1 MNAEILEHIEDY
13 LDKKIDRPTLES
25 RAASLGVNNLEQE
38 IEFVEN
44 TRLAV
49 EAAGL
54 RNQLDALIP
63 NASQKQNIRNQKSPL
78 RLIIGVAAS
87 ALVIIAGYWA
97 FFDSNNLYKE
107 YAYVD
112 PGLPVTMGE
121 SENYAL
127 DDALTYFGEGNYKV
141 TVEKLLAIAEK
152 TGGSDTISY
161 FLGASFLYE
170 NQTSK
175 AKEYLLKVS
184 ENSNSVF
191 SQKAEWLL
199 VLAALREDEKS
210 VAKQQA
216 EKIAAAESHAFQK
229 EAKKLLHDL
238 KAE

>member
-1 MNAEILEHIEDY
+1 MNAEILEYIEDY
-13 LDKKIDRPTLES
+13 LDNKIDRNALEAK
-25 RAASLGVNNLEQE
+25 AASLGVSDLASE

-63 NASQKQNIRNQKSPL
+63 NASQKENIRKQKSPL
-78 RLIIGVAAS
+78 KLIIGVAAS
-87 ALVIIAGYWA
+87 VLIIVVGYWA
-97 FFDSNNLYKE
+97 FFDSNNLYKD

-141 TVEKLLAIAEK
+141 SLEKLLAISEK
-152 TGGSDTISY
+152 SGSNDTVSY
-161 FLGASFLYE
+161 FIGASYLYE
-170 NQTSK
+170 NQTEK
-175 AKEYLLKVS
+175 AREYLMPVVS
-184 ENSNSVF
+184 DSSSVF

-199 VLAALREDEKS
+199 VLAALREDKMEK
-210 VAKQQA
+210 AKEQA
-216 EKIAAAESHAFQK
+216 SQIANSESHAFQE
-229 EAKKLLHDL
+229 EAEKLLLDL
-238 KAE
+238 KGE